1 MRAKE
6 KINPADATDIRWADG
21 RAFQAAPQMVRIQVK
36 KYFPPQDILCYTIIT
51 FGLDKTPMFCV
62 IEQQVFPRRPFLSY
76 FATSLII
83 KFGL

>member
-6 KINPADATDIRWADG
+6 NINPADVTVMRWGDG
-21 RAFQAAPQMVRIQVK
+21 SAFQATPQIVRIQVK
-36 KYFPPQDILCYTIIT
+36 KYFPPEDILCYTIIT

-62 IEQQVFPRRPFLSY
+62 IEQQVFPKRPFISSS
-76 FATSLII
+76 ATSLII